1 MRIKPFSLLTRTSV
15 HALRHYEAIGLLV
28 PQRLPGNGYRDYA
41 PEQVREAVFITM
53 SRQVG
58 IGLALISEQLPRYRA
73 GRLRPADMV
82 EALHARR
89 DELDAQIQALQ
100 AQRKTVVDHAT
111 WVEEQARQAR
121 ARRNPQKPWPATPKR
136 RPMGGIR

>member
-1 MRIKPFSLLTRTSV
+1 MRITPFSILTRTSV

-28 PQRLPGNGYRDYA
+28 PQRLPGNRYRDYA

-58 IGLALISEQLPRYRA
+58 IGLALIAEQLPRYRV

-82 EALHARR
+82 EALNARC
-89 DELDAQIQALQ
+89 DELDAQIRALI
-100 AQRKTVVDHAT
+100 AQRKTVVEHAA
-111 WVEEQARQAR
+111 WIEEQANLARQ
-121 ARRNPQKPWPATPKR
+121 RRNKAKPWPTTSRR
-136 RPMGGIR
+136 RPAGGAR

>member
-1 MRIKPFSLLTRTSV
+1 MRIKSFSLLTRTSV

-28 PQRLPGNGYRDYA
+28 PKRLPGNRYRDYA

-73 GRLRPADMV
+73 GRLRPADIV
-82 EALHARR
+82 EALNARR
-89 DELDAQIQALQ
+89 DELDAQIQALR
-100 AQRKTVVDHAT
+100 AQRKTVVDHAA
-111 WVEEQARQAR
+111 WIEEQARLAR
-121 ARRNPQKPWPATPKR
+121 ARRHSKKPWPATPKR
-136 RPMGGIR
+136 RPVGGTP